1 MVSIFSFFRMHKHA
15 KQFSVSIRSIVTF
28 KGVPSSTGRRSS
40 FPFSSGRKHR
50 RFKEANTGRERYFAV
65 ASRIV
70 HNFKNSSR
78 EEAAF
83 LCSSAD
89 NRAMIGS
96 EYVFRVRSDFV
107 FRNAEKEIIIRMR
120 KGKFKRRVAKRFS
133 VFVARKA
140 YVIVSVIAFQYEGNE
155 IRGCP
160 RTLCII

>member
-28 KGVPSSTGRRSS
+28 NGVPSSTGRRSS

-96 EYVFRVRSDFV
+96 KFPR
-107 FRNAEKEIIIRMR
+107 RNMFSASVPISFSERYRIRNSVSIRRQRNPRMSPNALHNIIL
-120 KGKFKRRVAKRFS
+120 
-133 VFVARKA
+133 
-140 YVIVSVIAFQYEGNE
+140 
-155 IRGCP
+155 P
-160 RTLCII
+160 